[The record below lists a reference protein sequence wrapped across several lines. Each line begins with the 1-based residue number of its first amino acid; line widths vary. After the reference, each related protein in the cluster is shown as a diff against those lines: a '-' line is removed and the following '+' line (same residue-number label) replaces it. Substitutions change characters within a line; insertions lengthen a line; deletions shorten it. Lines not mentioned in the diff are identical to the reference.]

1 MGKIVD
7 SFKFHGNLGNT
18 TVQALM
24 DSGASVSV
32 IRRDIAEKLSS
43 QFLQWQP
50 RTLRMVNSDKWV
62 SVSTIVALGVEMK
75 GKALDGKFYV
85 VDMMPREV
93 IVGVDFMQ
101 AWEIKLDPKN
111 HDFTIGVDPDAIE
124 MA

>member
-24 DSGASVSV
+24 DSGATVSV

-50 RTLRMVNSDKWV
+50 RTLRMVNGDKWV